1 MMMGIFLEKRKE
13 NNIKKNYEVHFLKE
27 MPDAERVCW
36 LKFVWIGGGNLNGL
50 QQDDDDADGDHGDHG
65 ETKAQFN
72 VKFVW
77 IGGGNLNGLEQDDDE
92 DADGDD
98 DE

>member
-13 NNIKKNYEVHFLKE
+13 NNIYKSSEVHFLKE

-50 QQDDDDADGDHGDHG
+50 QQGGDEDA
-65 ETKAQFN
+65 
-72 VKFVW
+72 
-77 IGGGNLNGLEQDDDE
+77 

-98 DE
+98 DHGDHG

>member
-13 NNIKKNYEVHFLKE
+13 NNIYKSSEVHFLKE

-50 QQDDDDADGDHGDHG
+50 QQ
-65 ETKAQFN
+65 EMMMQMQMEMRIMVIMVTM
-72 VKFVW
+72 VVIKF
-77 IGGGNLNGLEQDDDE
+77 G
-92 DADGDD
+92 
-98 DE
+98 